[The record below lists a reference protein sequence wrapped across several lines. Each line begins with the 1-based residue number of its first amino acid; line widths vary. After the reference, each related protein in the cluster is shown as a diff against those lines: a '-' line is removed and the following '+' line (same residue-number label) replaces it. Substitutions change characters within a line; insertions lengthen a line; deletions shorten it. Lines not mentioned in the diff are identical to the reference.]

1 MFSCDIDISSPFYF
15 DFFINEIGIFYSI
28 ALQDNVEKGVY
39 QDEHFLCNSFEKF
52 LFQNAIQL
60 YEYAYFNISVSFD
73 LTFDYQYK
81 KASIKQYP
89 KQFKILD
96 ELSIKYNLKKAW
108 FSDYNFYFTYSDEIS
123 IYVNNSY
130 SKLGIIR
137 GNDKALVDRICNDL
151 LPKINARHI

>member
-1 MFSCDIDISSPFYF
+1 MYILKDVIADVP
-15 DFFINEIGIFYSI
+15 INKDLG
-28 ALQDNVEKGVY
+28 VELIQGFMD
-39 QDEHFLCNSFEKF
+39 QDENFLCNSFEKF
-52 LFQNAIQL
+52 LFQNSIHL
-60 YEYAYFNISVSFD
+60 YEYGYFNISVSFD

-123 IYVNNSY
+123 IYVNNSH
-130 SKLGIIR
+130 STFGIIR
-137 GNDKALVDRICNDL
+137 GNDKALVVRIYDDL
-151 LPKINARHI
+151 LPKINARHK